1 MNRVGMKKRISIA
14 FCVIILTLVDFAGSY
29 IIGFFREKMIRE
41 DAYYQSVVQVNML
54 YSLITIIAL
63 TFILLLLSALLS
75 GFIQVRSIAVAGFI
89 TGCISGIITLLFGFS
104 VSWGW
109 KSGAAIVHVMPS
121 VLKAFLT
128 GFLFPVLYRWFNKE
142 HLFNEHFY

>member
-1 MNRVGMKKRISIA
+1 MKKRLSIA
-14 FCVIILTLVDFAGSY
+14 FCIIILTLVDFAGSY
-29 IIGFFREKMIRE
+29 VIGFFREKIIRE
-41 DAYYQSVVQVNML
+41 DTYYQSVVQVNML
-54 YSLITIIAL
+54 YSLIAIIVL

-75 GFIQVRSIAVAGFI
+75 GFVQVRSIAVAGFI
-89 TGCISGIITLLFGFS
+89 TGCISGIITLLFGLS

-121 VLKAFLT
+121 VLKAFLI

-142 HLFNEHFY
+142 PLFNEHFY